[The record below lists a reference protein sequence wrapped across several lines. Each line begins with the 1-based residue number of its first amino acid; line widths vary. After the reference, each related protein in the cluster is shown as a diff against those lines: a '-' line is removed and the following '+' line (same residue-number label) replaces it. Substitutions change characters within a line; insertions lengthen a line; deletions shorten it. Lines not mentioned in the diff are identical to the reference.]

1 MKGNGWFSNNVRKN
15 RRVYVFIYLAYI
27 AILTGLSLYYRD
39 MSEKTFVVRA
49 EVGEMTADGVIVD
62 AGDEGAALFGNR
74 SKEWSEG
81 LTPGFSRGMEY
92 DFVLRNNTGGSIR
105 DWEAE
110 IVFASD
116 FVIDSS
122 WNGIYNITSG
132 QTLTVRPDEPTK
144 QVQSGEEKKF
154 GLVMVSDREQSPLEY
169 RLYYRSDF
177 RMTDSPLFWIIIAA
191 AGITLT
197 VFITDEVNHRRY
209 RKLRKWQEEIQA
221 ILLESFSTFAHIID
235 AKDPYT
241 QGHSLRVAEY
251 ARLIAGRMG
260 YSETEQER
268 VYWIG
273 MLHDIGKIG
282 ITDVIL
288 QKPGRLDNSEYST
301 IQTHVDIGGEILK
314 DFRALPDIAD
324 GAQYHHERWDG
335 KGYSRHLA
343 GLEIPEIARII
354 CIADSFDA
362 MTSPRVYRKALSV
375 EYAKNELIKC
385 AGTQFDPEIVPVMVE
400 LIDDGKVP
408 VSVEE

>member
-1 MKGNGWFSNNVRKN
+1 MKDKGWFSNNVRKN
-15 RRVYVFIYLAYI
+15 RRIYAAIYIAYI
-27 AILTGLSLYYRD
+27 LVLSGLALYYRN

-49 EVGEMTADGVIVD
+49 KIAEMTEDGTALED
-62 AGDEGAALFGNR
+62 PGEGAVILGNR

-81 LTPGFSRGMEY
+81 LTPGFSKGMEY
-92 DFVLRNNTGGSIR
+92 DFVIRNNTGGDIR
-105 DWEAE
+105 EWEAE
-110 IVFASD
+110 ISFSSD

-122 WNGIYNITSG
+122 WNGIYGIGSG
-132 QTLTVRPDEPTK
+132 YTLTVKPDDPTK
-144 QVQSGEEKKF
+144 SVASGEDKKF
-154 GLVMVSDREQSPLEY
+154 GLVMISDKEQMPEEY

-177 RMTDSPLFWIIIAA
+177 RITDAPVFWLILAA
-191 AGITLT
+191 AGITVT
-197 VFITDEVNHRRY
+197 VFITDEANNRRY

-251 ARLIAGRMG
+251 ARLIAGKMG
-260 YSETEQER
+260 YSDTEQER

-314 DFRALPDIAD
+314 DFKALPHIVD

-375 EYAKNELIKC
+375 DFARKELIKC

-408 VSVEE
+408 VNLEE